1 MAFDLTFGNFNLFLI
16 YLPQPGRIM
25 CSIASVICSNINVR
39 EIRRGNKKWTIQRY
53 RQCWASRHRMKIN
66 KTKTYLK
73 SNMVLTNKLG
83 VNTNF
88 ILFGLTRPS
97 TITTS
102 MVLNPRS
109 TAMPLEANT
118 LIITLPMRLLILHDM
133 LGTKI
138 NNYITMLVF
147 FPDIVQKIIIW

>member
-25 CSIASVICSNINVR
+25 CSIASVICSYINVR

-66 KTKTYLK
+66 KTKTQLK
-73 SNMVLTNKLG
+73 SNMVLTNKLA

-88 ILFGLTRPS
+88 ILFGLTRPPK
-97 TITTS
+97 ITTS
-102 MVLNPRS
+102 MELNPRS

-133 LGTKI
+133 LRTK
-138 NNYITMLVF
+138 N
-147 FPDIVQKIIIW
+147 